1 MLFNSFEFP
10 FFLTFIFIVYYVT
23 PHRFRWA
30 LLLLASYYFYGSWKV
45 EYVFLLAGSTLV
57 DYLCA
62 LKMEKHVNT
71 FHRKCLLTLSI
82 SVNLVILV
90 LFKYA
95 NFFSDNIRILLSD
108 YSFVSQIPQFDW
120 ILPIGIS
127 FYTLQTIG
135 YSIDVY
141 RKRRAAERH
150 LGKFALYVSFFPQLV
165 AGPIERSTKLLPQF
179 SKTSAF
185 KIENM
190 TQGIWLILW
199 GFFKKLVISDHLST
213 YIDPVYANPGQYHPI
228 TLVLATYMVLYRMY
242 CDFSGY
248 TDIARGSALLF
259 GINLSKNFDRPYS
272 ASSIREFWQRWHM
285 SLTQWMFA
293 YLYKPLVNKRKH
305 LFWVQ
310 TMSLILV
317 FVLVGFWHGASWN
330 FIIFGLYYG
339 ILIVAG
345 DFIGRTLK
353 AKSHHSNKWNTL
365 SRIWKNKFLGF
376 LLTFHALWL
385 ACIFFTLPTVS
396 DALSFL
402 SALSHFGSPATII
415 RLDFTLCIAILGI
428 IIMEI
433 VQWVQ
438 SRSETDFMLKNMPLL
453 ARWSLLYSL
462 IFSILMFSNFNSS
475 PFIYFQF

>member
-10 FFLTFIFIVYYVT
+10 FFLSLIFVIYYIT

-30 LLLLASYYFYGSWKV
+30 LLLLASYYFYGSWKP

-62 LKMEKHVNT
+62 LKMDKQTNA
-71 FHRKCLLTLSI
+71 FQRKCLLALSI
-82 SVNLVILV
+82 MVNLSILV

-95 NFFSDNIRILLSD
+95 NFFSESTRTLFSD
-108 YSFVSQIPQFDW
+108 YSFVSQIPQFNW

-141 RKRRAAERH
+141 RKRRPAEKH

-179 SKTSAF
+179 SKNISL
-185 KIENM
+185 KVENI

-213 YIDPVYANPGQYHPI
+213 YIDPVYANPSAHHPV
-228 TLVLATYMVLYRMY
+228 TLILATYMVLYRMY

-272 ASSIREFWQRWHM
+272 ATSIREFWQRWHI

-293 YLYKPLVNKRKH
+293 YLYKPLMNTRKH
-305 LFWVQ
+305 LYWLQ
-310 TMSLILV
+310 IMSLILV

-339 ILIVAG
+339 ILIVCG
-345 DFIGRTLK
+345 DLIQRVLTS
-353 AKSHHSNKWNTL
+353 KSQSSKVWKTL
-365 SRIWKNKFLGF
+365 SMVWKNKFLGF
-376 LLTFHALWL
+376 LLTFHAIWL

-396 DALSFL
+396 DATSFL
-402 SALSHFGSPATII
+402 SALTNFQISTSIVKF
-415 RLDFTLCIAILGI
+415 DFTIFIAISAI
-428 IIMEI
+428 IVMEF
-433 VQWVQ
+433 VQWIQ
-438 SRSETDFMLKNMPLL
+438 SRPRTDSTIRKIPLF
-453 ARWSLLYSL
+453 ARWSILYSL
-462 IFSILMFSNFNSS
+462 IFSILMFGNFNSN

>member
-10 FFLTFIFIVYYVT
+10 FFLSLVFVTYYVT
-23 PHRFRWA
+23 PSRFRWV
-30 LLLLASYYFYGSWKV
+30 LLLLASYYFYGSWKP

-62 LKMEKHVNT
+62 LRMEKQENA
-71 FHRKCLLTLSI
+71 FHRKCLLAFSI
-82 SVNLVILV
+82 TVNLSILV

-95 NFFSDNIRILLSD
+95 NFFSENTRALLSD
-108 YSFVSQIPQFDW
+108 YSFVSQIPEFDW

-141 RKRRAAERH
+141 RKRRSAERH

-179 SKTSAF
+179 SKEIAL
-185 KIENM
+185 KVENV

-213 YIDPVYANPGQYHPI
+213 YIDPVYANPSAHHPI
-228 TLVLATYMVLYRMY
+228 TLILATYMVLYRMY

-272 ASSIREFWQRWHM
+272 ATNIREFWQRWHI

-305 LFWVQ
+305 LVWLQ

-339 ILIVAG
+339 ILIVTG
-345 DFIGRTLK
+345 DFIERTLK
-353 AKSHHSNKWNTL
+353 SKSQHSNIWKVLT
-365 SRIWKNKFLGF
+365 RIWQNKFLGF
-376 LLTFHALWL
+376 LLTFHAIWL
-385 ACIFFTLPTVS
+385 ACIFFTLPTVI
-396 DALSFL
+396 DAASFL
-402 SALSHFGSPATII
+402 GALTKVNTSIPIVG
-415 RLDFTLCIAILGI
+415 LDFTILIAISGI
-428 IIMEI
+428 IVMEV
-433 VQWVQ
+433 VQWIQ
-438 SRSETDFMLKNMPLL
+438 SKPEVGLTLQKIPLFI
-453 ARWSLLYSL
+453 RWSLLYSL
-462 IFSILMFSNFNSS
+462 IFSILMFGNFNSN